1 MPMARQSLIIM
12 QLIAIMV
19 SLGSNKCCPWK
30 EMVEVVLGFLAA
42 LISIWLQ
49 DVRVLPCCDILALD
63 QPCSQVSYGI

>member
-49 DVRVLPCCDILALD
+49 DVQVLPACCDILALD
-63 QPCSQVSYGI
+63 QPCS